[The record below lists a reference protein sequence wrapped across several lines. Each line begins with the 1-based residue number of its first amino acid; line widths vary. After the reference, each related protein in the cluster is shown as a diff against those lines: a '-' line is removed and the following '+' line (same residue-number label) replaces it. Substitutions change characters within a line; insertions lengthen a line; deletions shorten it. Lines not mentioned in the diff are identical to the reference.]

1 MLRKPG
7 GIGHDAGMKVYLAGP
22 DVFLPDADAMAEEK
36 KRLCALHGME
46 GVFPTDPRPDP
57 AADAAAEL
65 WYAIYLRNEAH
76 IRACDA
82 LVANLTPFRG
92 PSADAG
98 TVYELG
104 FMRALGRPVL
114 GYSNDTADFMART
127 LHSLGPVAHHNQA
140 GRRVDAE
147 GMALEDFGLADN
159 LMIDGGIRAAGGLLV
174 RQPVPQGARWTDLR
188 GFEACLKALAA
199 MRGHG

>member
-1 MLRKPG
+1 
-7 GIGHDAGMKVYLAGP
+7 MKVYLAGP
-22 DVFLPDADAMAEEK
+22 DVFLPDAAAMAAEK
-36 KRLCALHGME
+36 KRLCALHGLE

-57 AADAAAEL
+57 AADAAPDL

-104 FMRALGRPVL
+104 FMRALGRPVM
-114 GYSNDTADFMART
+114 GYSNDAGDFASRT
-127 LHSLGPVAHHNQA
+127 LRFLGNQVS
-140 GRRVDAE
+140 RNAE
-147 GMALEDFGLADN
+147 GRWVDGEGLALEEFGLTDN
-159 LMIDGGIRAAGGLLV
+159 LMIDGGIRAASGSLV
-174 RQPVPQGARWTDLR
+174 RRAVPEASRWSDLT
-188 GFEACLKALAA
+188 GFEACLEALAA
-199 MRGHG
+199 LR

>member
-1 MLRKPG
+1 
-7 GIGHDAGMKVYLAGP
+7 MKVYLAGP
-22 DVFLPDADAMAEEK
+22 DVFLPDAAAMAAEK
-36 KRLCALHGME
+36 KRLCALYGLE

-57 AADAAAEL
+57 AADAASDL

-114 GYSNDTADFMART
+114 GYSNDIADFGTRTRAFLGDAARR
-127 LHSLGPVAHHNQA
+127 N
-140 GRRVDAE
+140 AE
-147 GMALEDFGLADN
+147 GEWVDGEGLSLESFGLTDN
-159 LMIDGGIRAAGGLLV
+159 LMIDGGIRAADGALV
-174 RQPVPQGARWTDLR
+174 RRQVADSARWTDL
-188 GFEACLKALAA
+188 GAFEACLKLLAA
-199 MRGHG
+199 RTA

>member
-1 MLRKPG
+1 
-7 GIGHDAGMKVYLAGP
+7 MKVYLAGP
-22 DVFLPDADAMAEEK
+22 DVFLPEAAAMAAEK
-36 KRLCALHGME
+36 KRLCARHGLE

-57 AADAAAEL
+57 AADAAADP

-114 GYSNDTADFMART
+114 GYTNDAADFAGRT
-127 LHSLGPVAHHNQA
+127 RHFLGNQA
-140 GRRVDAE
+140 RRDAAGRWVDAE
-147 GMALEDFGLADN
+147 GLALEEFGLTDN
-159 LMIDGGIRAAGGLLV
+159 LMIDGGIRAANGLLV
-174 RQPVPQGARWTDLR
+174 RRQVPAAARWTDLA
-188 GFEACLKALAA
+188 GFEACLRALAA
-199 MRGHG
+199 I